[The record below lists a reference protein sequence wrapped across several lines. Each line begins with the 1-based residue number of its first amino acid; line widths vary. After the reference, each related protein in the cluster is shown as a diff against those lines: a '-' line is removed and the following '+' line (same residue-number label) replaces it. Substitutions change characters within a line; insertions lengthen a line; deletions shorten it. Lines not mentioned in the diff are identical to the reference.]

1 MKDQNRYM
9 HLLKTMTCIVFVC
22 FTQGIPLPCDLA
34 IICPEAQ
41 TGGFSDGVTHYKWEL
56 ILQLSASLALQTGL
70 CVPVGSDCEPTP
82 RPAHPVSPIPVLRS
96 SLAFTY
102 RSFPK
107 MRPKVTQFGK
117 TDESLERNSLAIWK
131 PQSCRCRALA
141 LLWVSKETTAICA
154 SFWSSGSNSHLL
166 SRTDSHDSF
175 KRLSFPPWEI
185 L

>member
-1 MKDQNRYM
+1 MKDRNHYKPP
-9 HLLKTMTCIVFVC
+9 LKTMTCIVFVY

-34 IICPEAQ
+34 MICPEAQ
-41 TGGFSDGVTHYKWEL
+41 TGGFSYGVTHYKWEL
-56 ILQLSASLALQTGL
+56 VLQLSASLALQSGL
-70 CVPVGSDCEPTP
+70 HVSVDSDCEPTP
-82 RPAHPVSPIPVLRS
+82 RPARSVSPIPALWS

-107 MRPKVTQFGK
+107 TGPKVTQFGK

-141 LLWVSKETTAICA
+141 LLRVSKETTAICA
-154 SFWSSGSNSHLL
+154 SIWRSGSNSHLL
-166 SRTDSHDSF
+166 STTDSHDSF
-175 KRLSFPPWEI
+175 KRLLFPPWEI